1 MELVI
6 ASVELKDGNV
16 LSFKNFPTPPF
27 LLGFA
32 LTFHV
37 VGDVQ
42 AELAYRV
49 RKWENV
55 ICQGEPVSIHVQ
67 QADDS
72 RLMTRA
78 DSLEVVF
85 PSQGNYRLDIL
96 SGEALLYSLPF
107 SVFDSSKRSDLE
119 REIVYYLR
127 KKRGERSV
135 QEITRGVYNPSL
147 LNKANFAEM
156 SGKVY
161 FALLRMTEVTNT
173 NPVEYGS
180 LAEKMNGSRW
190 KLK

>member
-16 LSFKNFPTPPF
+16 LSFKTFPTPPF
-27 LLGFA
+27 LLGFS

-55 ICQGEPVSIHVQ
+55 ICQGEHVSIHVQ

-72 RLMTRA
+72 KLMTRA

-119 REIVYYLR
+119 RELVYYLR
-127 KKRGERSV
+127 EKRGERSV

-147 LNKANFAEM
+147 LNKANFA
-156 SGKVY
+156 
-161 FALLRMTEVTNT
+161 
-173 NPVEYGS
+173 
-180 LAEKMNGSRW
+180 
-190 KLK
+190 

>member
-6 ASVELKDGNV
+6 ASVKLKDGNV
-16 LSFKNFPTPPF
+16 LSFKTFPTPPF
-27 LLGFA
+27 LLGFS

-55 ICQGEPVSIHVQ
+55 ICQSEPVSIHVQ
-67 QADDS
+67 EADDP
-72 RLMTRA
+72 RLMTRT

-85 PSQGNYRLDIL
+85 PSQGNYLLDIL

-107 SVFDSSKRSDLE
+107 SVFDSTKRSDLE

-127 KKRGERSV
+127 EKRGERSV
-135 QEITRGVYNPSL
+135 QDITRGVYNPSL

-161 FALLRMTEVTNT
+161 FALLRMREVTNT
-173 NPVEYGS
+173 NPLEYGT
-180 LAEKMNGSRW
+180 LAEKMNTSRW